1 MSNILHIFAL
11 VIKKEIKMVAYEQI
25 VIPLVHVT

>member
-11 VIKKEIKMVAYEQI
+11 VIEREINVVADEQI
-25 VIPLVHVT
+25 VVPLVHAT

>member
-11 VIKKEIKMVAYEQI
+11 VIKKEIKMVADEQI
-25 VIPLVHVT
+25 VIPLVHAT

>member
-11 VIKKEIKMVAYEQI
+11 VIKKKIKMVAYEQI